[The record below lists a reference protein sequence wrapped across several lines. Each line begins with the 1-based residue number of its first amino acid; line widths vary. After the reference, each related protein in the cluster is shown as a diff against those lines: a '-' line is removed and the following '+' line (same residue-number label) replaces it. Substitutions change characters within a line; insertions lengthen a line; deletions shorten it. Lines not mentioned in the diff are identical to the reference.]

1 MDEEKR
7 GRGRPAGS
15 KNKKTIEQENREA
28 FENGTNFKPEDSA
41 DENSVLDLPYK
52 TPKELH
58 DKMLEYFDQC
68 RGGDEENWREIIQ
81 EFAEL
86 DAVMKEH
93 PTWSN
98 HQRSYERI
106 AQKIRN
112 TGVFPDEAGMRMY
125 LGLTHEAYK
134 AYKDA
139 PEFESVFNWAQDMR
153 ESWAAR
159 KMAADPKSA
168 SAYLAILKQPGNGGW
183 VDRKADTG
191 DKTLVVKTS
200 GVGGISAFK

>member
-15 KNKKTIEQENREA
+15 KNKKTIEQENQQA
-28 FENGTNFKPEDSA
+28 FEKGTNFEPEEPA
-41 DENSVLDLPYK
+41 EEIEFPYK

-58 DKMLEYFDQC
+58 DKMLQYFEQC
-68 RGGDEENWREIIQ
+68 RGGDEENWREIVE

-86 DAVMKEH
+86 AATMKEH
-93 PTWSN
+93 PAWSN
-98 HQRSYERI
+98 HQSRYERI
-106 AQKIRN
+106 ALKIRN
-112 TGVFPDEAGMRMY
+112 TGVFPDEAGMRTY
-125 LGLTHEAYK
+125 LGLTHEVYK
-134 AYKDA
+134 AYKDE
-139 PEFESVFNWAQDMR
+139 PMFESVFNWAQDMR